1 VFCLLSVRD
10 LLKKLKVSAL
20 DGPKSKTDVITRK
33 KVKLTYISIKKENGE
48 KMKYS
53 LITIL
58 VLLVGCS
65 SNEQLDVYEQ
75 TMIDRIDCPGGVE
88 RSYSRTF
95 YSTDNTEDTKTT
107 KVTTVC
113 NRFETQTDFEKE
125 NRKQHE
131 NR

>member
-1 VFCLLSVRD
+1 M
-10 LLKKLKVSAL
+10 
-20 DGPKSKTDVITRK
+20 
-33 KVKLTYISIKKENGE
+33 KLTYISIKKENGE

-88 RSYSRTF
+88 RSYSRTL
-95 YSTDNTEDTKTT
+95 YSTDDTEDTKTT